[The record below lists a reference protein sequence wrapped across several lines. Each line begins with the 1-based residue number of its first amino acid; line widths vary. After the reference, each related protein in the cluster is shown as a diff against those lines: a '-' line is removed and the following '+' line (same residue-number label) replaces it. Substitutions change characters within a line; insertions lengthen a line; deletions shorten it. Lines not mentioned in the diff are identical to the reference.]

1 MRRPFASKCLEAWSS
16 EDFDTARG
24 LFANDIT
31 FVGPM
36 GQTEQ
41 VDAYIEGVRG
51 LKQIVSGT
59 AQRLV
64 FGEGENVCII
74 YDLVTTTPAGS
85 IPCAGWY
92 RVRDGKITSVCAFF
106 DARPLPQQQGR
117 SLDARPTAGCGGRQ
131 RSWCLVRGVS
141 WT

>member
-1 MRRPFASKCLEAWSS
+1 MAGTDAKTVASKCLEAWSS
-16 EDFDTARG
+16 GDFDTARG
-24 LFANDIT
+24 LFDDDVT

-36 GQTEQ
+36 GQTEG

-59 AQRLV
+59 EQQLV
-64 FGEGENVCII
+64 F

-92 RVRDGKITSVCAFF
+92 RVRDGKITSVRAFF
-106 DARPLPQQQGR
+106 DARPLTQ
-117 SLDARPTAGCGGRQ
+117 
-131 RSWCLVRGVS
+131 
-141 WT
+141 

>member
-1 MRRPFASKCLEAWSS
+1 MSARPGTAARMVGSDTKSIASKCLEAWSS
-16 EDFDTARG
+16 GDFDTARG
-24 LFANDIT
+24 LFDDDVT

-36 GQTEQ
+36 GQTEG

-59 AQRLV
+59 EQQLV

-92 RVRDGKITSVCAFF
+92 RVRDGKITSVRAFF
-106 DARPLPQQQGR
+106 DARPLTQ
-117 SLDARPTAGCGGRQ
+117 
-131 RSWCLVRGVS
+131 
-141 WT
+141 